1 MCWGWRGCCEVFI
14 YLVVHNKTFNFS
26 LPLKTLFHFQSVAP
40 EGFHS
45 LWYNRKLKIKNWFS
59 VLAEFDASMCQE
71 QRGSWVMNCVPSKS
85 TGGVKVILAHFTDRS
100 LSHSLLA
107 GLAMLCLTKF
117 FLIQLQSE
125 RVPLRVRR
133 DEYWVSSDGC
143 WVLISALSETDA
155 AALTL
160 QGPQPL
166 ICLPGDAAWFACV
179 AGLHLWQQ
187 CHDLKCKWY

>member
-1 MCWGWRGCCEVFI
+1 MCWGWGGCCEVFI

-71 QRGSWVMNCVPSKS
+71 QRGCVPSKS

-125 RVPLRVRR
+125 SPCELEGMSTEWVLMVA
-133 DEYWVSSDGC
+133 EYWSVLWVRQMLRSS
-143 WVLISALSETDA
+143 LSKG
-155 AALTL
+155 LSHS
-160 QGPQPL
+160 
-166 ICLPGDAAWFACV
+166 FASQV
-179 AGLHLWQQ
+179 TQLDSHV
-187 CHDLKCKWY
+187 